1 MRIGAKIAKKDLK
14 TGGRVVIRNMEYYP
28 IFEKKA
34 VNDMQKF
41 EIRWKMRGGGVV
53 LGKPFRR
60 GAAWEKRN

>member
-1 MRIGAKIAKKDLK
+1 MNVG
-14 TGGRVVIRNMEYYP
+14 YYS

-41 EIRWKMRGGGVV
+41 EIRWKNAGGGVV
-53 LGKPFRR
+53 FGKPFRR

>member
-1 MRIGAKIAKKDLK
+1 MGRKIAKKDLK
-14 TGGRVVIRNMEYYP
+14 TGGRVVIRNMGYYP

-41 EIRWKMRGGGVV
+41 EIRWKMRGGVV